1 MVIYRDYQNFQ
12 NDKSTAD
19 LGNEILK
26 RDLNNMEF
34 QHFLNLFTEIL
45 SKPVPMMRN
54 DLRAN
59 VTKDLRKAKLNRS
72 RLRSKFLRHK
82 TEILQKEYKKQQ
94 NFCSNLLRKAK
105 KDHFAKIFYRRK
117 FLVKCDTFFLKQRKI
132 S

>member
-1 MVIYRDYQNFQ
+1 
-12 NDKSTAD
+12 
-19 LGNEILK
+19 
-26 RDLNNMEF
+26 MEF

-72 RLRSKFLRHK
+72 RLRNKFLRHK

-117 FLVKCDTFFLKQRKI
+117 FLVKCDNLFSQAKENLIEF
-132 S
+132 

>member
-12 NDKSTAD
+12 NDKSTTD

-72 RLRSKFLRHK
+72 RLRNKFLRHK

-94 NFCSNLLRKAK
+94 SFCSNLLLKAK
-105 KDHFAKIFYRRK
+105 K
-117 FLVKCDTFFLKQRKI
+117 TI
-132 S
+132 SQKSSIAESF